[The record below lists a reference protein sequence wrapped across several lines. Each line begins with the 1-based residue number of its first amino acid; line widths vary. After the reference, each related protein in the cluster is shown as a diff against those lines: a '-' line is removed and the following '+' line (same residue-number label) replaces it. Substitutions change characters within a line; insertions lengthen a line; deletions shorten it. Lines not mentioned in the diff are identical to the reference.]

1 MNQSAFRA
9 ALLDPDRPVPRGV
22 TDPEGRPAGCRFDVY
37 RNNVT
42 ASLTEALRQAFPVIR
57 KLVGEEF
64 FTAMAIAHAR
74 AHPPRSPVMMFY
86 GADMPGFLAAFP
98 PVAHLGYLPD
108 IARLELALR
117 EAYHAADT
125 APVAADRLAALPG
138 AEFLSAR
145 ISFAPALRIVQ
156 SRWPVHAIWSANVAG
171 TPMPRDRRAEDVVI
185 LRAGFDPVPQ
195 VLPDHAAGFLTLL
208 QAGHPLGQALAA
220 TPDFDLTAT
229 LGILLSGAAITDIAL
244 ESAPC

>member
-9 ALLDPDRPVPRGV
+9 ALLDPDRPVPPGV

-117 EAYHAADT
+117 EAYHAADA

-145 ISFAPALRIVQ
+145 ISFAPAMRILR
-156 SRWPVHAIWSANVAG
+156 SRWPIHAIWAANAEDA
-171 TPMPRDRRAEDVVI
+171 PMPRERRAEDVVI
-185 LRAGFDPVPQ
+185 LRPGFDPAPQ
-195 VLPDHAAGFLTLL
+195 VLPDHAAGFLTQL

-244 ESAPC
+244 ETAPC